1 MNKNPN
7 LRQNTAQ
14 KLTNGFS
21 GGHNVLPSDTY
32 NVKHGGLVYE
42 FYLSGD
48 IKAPEFY
55 VEWFTLI
62 RNADE
67 RDQIKIYIN
76 SPGGDLHTAIQFL
89 RVLSETQAEIT
100 TSVEGACM
108 SAATIIFLCGDIK
121 EVTPFSMFMFH
132 NYSGG
137 SIGKGNEMYDQAIF
151 ERNWSLDLFTQIY
164 TGFLTDT
171 EIETM
176 LDGKDVWLTSEKV
189 LERLRK
195 QHTVSERQLDQ
206 KQELVDSDEYLEE
219 Q

>member
-1 MNKNPN
+1 MSKNLD
-7 LRQNTAQ
+7 LRQNTTQ
-14 KLTNGFS
+14 KPTNGFS
-21 GGHNVLPSDTY
+21 GGYTVLPSDTY
-32 NVKHGGLVYE
+32 NIKHGGLVYE
-42 FYLSGD
+42 FYLSGE

-67 RDQIKIYIN
+67 SDKIKIYIN
-76 SPGGDLHTAIQFL
+76 SSGGDLHTAIQFL
-89 RVLSETQAEIT
+89 RVLSETQAEII

-164 TGFLTDT
+164 SEFLTDE
-171 EIETM
+171 EIEAM
-176 LDGKDVWLTSEKV
+176 LDGKDVWLTSEHV
-189 LERLRK
+189 LDRLRAQRK
-195 QHTVSERQLDQ
+195 HVEVVDQ
-206 KQELVDSDEYLEE
+206 IDEIEAE
-219 Q
+219 